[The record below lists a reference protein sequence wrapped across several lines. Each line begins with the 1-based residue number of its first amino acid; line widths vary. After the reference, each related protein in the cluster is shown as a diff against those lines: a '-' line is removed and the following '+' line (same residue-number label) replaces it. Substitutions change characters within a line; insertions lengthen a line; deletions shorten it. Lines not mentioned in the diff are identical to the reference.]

1 MLFRLR
7 KMDCRRIL
15 LSIEKILS
23 IQEALLQD
31 VQYQQVTA
39 EHTVLNARFLETV
52 NALEKQQ
59 QDAIFDYLGLILQ
72 MHLKMLEY
80 TCQ

>member
-1 MLFRLR
+1 MNREVS
-7 KMDCRRIL
+7 D
-15 LSIEKILS
+15 KILS

-31 VQYQQVTA
+31 VQYQQVAA

-59 QDAIFDYLGLILQ
+59 QDAIFDYLGLILE
-72 MHLKMLEY
+72 MHNKMLELA
-80 TCQ
+80 CQ